1 MKVFAYNT
9 HCVPYVTSSQHVD
22 NICAFVR
29 NVVEQENV
37 DVIALSEIFR
47 PWVRRRVL
55 RNLADLPGQWKA
67 SPIVN
72 EGNVVV
78 SSGLLVLWRAPV
90 VRDGSMHSVQFGKC
104 CQMDC
109 FSRKGAL
116 HIPLAKGAEVLHLV
130 HTHMQAWEIPCVCS
144 GVRDSQFRQIEG
156 LFARIP
162 ADQPQLVV
170 GDFNEEP
177 NQAFASALRL
187 NTPAQRLE
195 TFEDKFFDHAY
206 FRNVVPGIRLA
217 VVNGDYGPSDHK
229 GVLFE
234 TAASP

>member
-9 HCVPYVTSSQHVD
+9 HCVPHVTTKRHVD
-22 NICAFVR
+22 RVCEFVR
-29 NVVEQENV
+29 RVVEQDGV
-37 DVIALSEIFR
+37 DVVALSEIFR

-55 RNLADLPGQWKA
+55 RNLGNTLPGKWKA
-67 SPIVN
+67 SPVVN
-72 EGNVVV
+72 EGNIVV
-78 SSGLLVLWRAPV
+78 SSGLLVLWRSPV

-116 HIPLAKGAEVLHLV
+116 HLPLRKGAETLHLV

-177 NQAFASALRL
+177 NQSFADALGL
-187 NTPAQRLE
+187 QTPSKRLE

-206 FRNVVPGIRLA
+206 FRNVTPSMRLA
-217 VVNGDYGPSDHK
+217 KVGDDFGPSDHK
-229 GVLFE
+229 GVLLE
-234 TAASP
+234 T